1 MNRLKSW
8 LHTDTP
14 AFARYGAVAYAVA
27 LIALMAPGKA
37 LAQGASP
44 VQPIVDVVFA
54 IATVVVQ
61 IVVLV
66 SLALAAIGFA
76 QGAVSAQWANNIGS
90 SIGLSQAWTRIIM
103 TAVLAALSAL
113 VPIVIGIAAEAIRPY
128 VNTDI
133 TLPRW

>member
-1 MNRLKSW
+1 MNRWKSQ
-8 LHTDTP
+8 LITYAP
-14 AFARYGAVAYAVA
+14 AIARYGAVAYGVA
-27 LIALMAPGKA
+27 LIALMTAGQA
-37 LAQGASP
+37 FAQGPTP

-90 SIGLSQAWTRIIM
+90 SVGLSQAWTRIIM
-103 TAVLAALSAL
+103 TAVLAALAAL
-113 VPIVIGIAAEAIRPY
+113 VPIVIGIAADAIRPY
-128 VNTDI
+128 VNTNI
-133 TLPRW
+133 ILPRW

>member
-1 MNRLKSW
+1 MKNFKVL
-8 LHTDTP
+8 LVTNTP
-14 AFARYGAVAYAVA
+14 AIARYGVAAYGAI
-27 LIALMAPGKA
+27 LIALVSSGEAF
-37 LAQGASP
+37 AQGPTP

-61 IVVLV
+61 TVVLV
-66 SLALAAIGFA
+66 SLALASIGFA
-76 QGAVSAQWANNIGS
+76 QGAVSAQWANNVGS

-103 TAVLAALSAL
+103 TAVLAALAAL

-128 VNTDI
+128 VNTNI

>member
-1 MNRLKSW
+1 M
-8 LHTDTP
+8 T
-14 AFARYGAVAYAVA
+14 
-27 LIALMAPGKA
+27 
-37 LAQGASP
+37 P
-44 VQPIVDVVFA
+44 VQPIVDVVYA
-54 IATVVVQ
+54 IATVIVQ

-103 TAVLAALSAL
+103 TAVLAALAAL

-128 VNTDI
+128 VSTNI